1 MQRLVHTSGPPRALC
16 SLRTGGSP
24 LSLRADSAERRL
36 SVPLRDPSPGMQAD
50 YARDFSVWACNLV
63 TRCSALGRR
72 PDAAVRHVLT
82 QCIRADRLRRHRLRR
97 LPDLPARRRDG
108 CERLQY
114 CL

>member
-1 MQRLVHTSGPPRALC
+1 MSGASRALR

-36 SVPLRDPSPGMQAD
+36 SVPLRDPSLGMHAD
-50 YARDFSVWACNLV
+50 NANDFSVWACNRA
-63 TRCSALGRR
+63 THCSALGRR
-72 PDAAVRHVLT
+72 PDAAVRHVLV

-108 CERLQY
+108 W
-114 CL
+114 